1 MQTSD
6 ILQLAAPMLAGV
18 VGRVHDDTVQVR
30 LQAGG
35 GGSAQEVTCD
45 LLFTAAEQPLRL
57 VAGDPV
63 LIALS
68 DLPNQR
74 GVILGRIGPARHDTP
89 PDVPDELVLEAAST
103 ITLRCGDGSI
113 TLRQDG
119 KILIKGKN
127 LVSLATETQRI
138 KGGSVAIN

>member
-30 LQAGG
+30 LQTG
-35 GGSAQEVTCD
+35 AQEVTCE

-63 LIALS
+63 LIALT

-89 PDVPDELVLEAAST
+89 PDVPDELVLEAAAN
-103 ITLRCGDGSI
+103 ITLRCGEGSI